1 MPVSG
6 MAMDPC
12 AKHGSKEG
20 GNRDRSKPDSHIT
33 QRDAPTGRAHGAAS
47 APIGKRRRHLIV
59 RGEMHTRH
67 TARRKH
73 GSIVYGVRR
82 RIVVADMGLV
92 RGSPR
97 PDHMAAEVRRIVLE
111 RAVRNSRERG

>member
-67 TARRKH
+67 TARRNTAQLCTACDAALWLQ
-73 GSIVYGVRR
+73 IWDLC
-82 RIVVADMGLV
+82 ADHHD
-92 RGSPR
+92 

>member
-1 MPVSG
+1 MT
-6 MAMDPC
+6 A
-12 AKHGSKEG
+12 AKT
-20 GNRDRSKPDSHIT
+20 DSHIT
-33 QRDAPTGRAHGAAS
+33 QRDAQAGRAHGAAS

-97 PDHMAAEVRRIVLE
+97 PRPYGGRGQADC
-111 RAVRNSRERG
+111 SRKGGEEQS

>member
-1 MPVSG
+1 MNNQYDD
-6 MAMDPC
+6 ARQD
-12 AKHGSKEG
+12 AA
-20 GNRDRSKPDSHIT
+20 RSTPEPDNEPLSS
-33 QRDAPTGRAHGAAS
+33 RAHGAAS
-47 APIGKRRRHLIV
+47 APMGKRRRHLIV

-97 PDHMAAEVRRIVLE
+97 PRPYGGRGQADC
-111 RAVRNSRERG
+111 SRKGGEEQS

>member
-1 MPVSG
+1 MSNQYDDARQDAARCTP
-6 MAMDPC
+6 
-12 AKHGSKEG
+12 E
-20 GNRDRSKPDSHIT
+20 PDNEPLSS
-33 QRDAPTGRAHGAAS
+33 RAHGVAS

-59 RGEMHTRH
+59 RGAMHTRH

-97 PDHMAAEVRRIVLE
+97 PRPYGDRGQADC
-111 RAVRNSRERG
+111 SRKGGEEQS

>member
-1 MPVSG
+1 MNNQYDD
-6 MAMDPC
+6 ARQD
-12 AKHGSKEG
+12 AA
-20 GNRDRSKPDSHIT
+20 RSTPEPDNEPLSS
-33 QRDAPTGRAHGAAS
+33 RAHGAAS

-97 PDHMAAEVRRIVLE
+97 PRPYGGRGQADC
-111 RAVRNSRERG
+111 SRKGGEEQS

>member
-1 MPVSG
+1 MTAANQTAISP
-6 MAMDPC
+6 
-12 AKHGSKEG
+12 K
-20 GNRDRSKPDSHIT
+20 
-33 QRDAPTGRAHGAAS
+33 RDAQAGRAHGAAS

-97 PDHMAAEVRRIVLE
+97 PRPYGGRGQADC
-111 RAVRNSRERG
+111 SRKGGEEQS

>member
-1 MPVSG
+1 MNNQYDD
-6 MAMDPC
+6 ARQD
-12 AKHGSKEG
+12 AA
-20 GNRDRSKPDSHIT
+20 RSTPEPDNEPLSS
-33 QRDAPTGRAHGAAS
+33 RAHGAAS

-67 TARRKH
+67 TARRNTAQLCTACDAALWLQ
-73 GSIVYGVRR
+73 IWDLC
-82 RIVVADMGLV
+82 ADHHD
-92 RGSPR
+92 